1 MGNVTIDSKRD
12 YGIDLL
18 RILSMLMVVATHAL
32 GEGGLLEAA
41 IGHTSHTAFVWL
53 TKAGVA
59 CAVNVYGLISGY
71 VGYSARHRP
80 ANLLYLWCQAV
91 FYTLGFTVLLKWG
104 QGLALGDIL
113 DGLCPVTKR
122 TYWYL
127 TAYFALFF
135 LMPALN
141 FLIRTLPKKELLL
154 LNASCVFLFSLMPSI
169 LESDLFFTKDGYSC
183 LWLAVLYLL
192 GGTCRRLELFHKTS
206 VIRALGVYL
215 LCCFVNLIGRDVF
228 LKYRMFD
235 RMYRLFEYTA
245 PLVLVSA
252 IALLAAFAGR
262 KLPGFAVPFV
272 KKVSPLAFGV
282 YLIHVHPLVYGRV
295 FYGQLAPLI
304 RYHPLKMMAGLFLAV
319 CIVFFG
325 CIAIDAVRALL
336 FRLLRIRSACEWLGK
351 HYTAVIDRIF
361 DAAPSSTGSST

>member
-53 TKAGVA
+53 TEAGVA

-113 DGLCPVTKR
+113 AGLCPVTKR

-272 KKVSPLAFGV
+272 KKGV
-282 YLIHVHPLVYGRV
+282 
-295 FYGQLAPLI
+295 A
-304 RYHPLKMMAGLFLAV
+304 AG
-319 CIVFFG
+319 IW
-325 CIAIDAVRALL
+325 
-336 FRLLRIRSACEWLGK
+336 RLLDPCTSVGIWQSILWTACAADPLSSVKDDGRAFPGGL
-351 HYTAVIDRIF
+351 YRIF
-361 DAAPSSTGSST
+361 WMHCNRRSQSAAVPVTENSFCL